1 MNMKSVY
8 IVDPLRTPV
17 GKYGGAL
24 KGVRPDDL
32 AADVVRELVQR
43 SGIDPSHID
52 DVIIGCANQAGEDN
66 RNIARMASL
75 LAGLPHT
82 VPGVTVNRLCAS
94 SLEAIIQ
101 AARAIRSHEA
111 HVVIAGGV
119 ESMTR
124 SPYVF
129 GKASESWS
137 REAPKVYDTS
147 LGWRFENPK
156 MAERFELQSMGM
168 TAENVAA
175 RWGITRE
182 EQDQFALHSHQKAAA
197 AASGGGGS
205 K

>member
-82 VPGVTVNRLCAS
+82 VPWA
-94 SLEAIIQ
+94 
-101 AARAIRSHEA
+101 
-111 HVVIAGGV
+111 
-119 ESMTR
+119 
-124 SPYVF
+124 
-129 GKASESWS
+129 
-137 REAPKVYDTS
+137 
-147 LGWRFENPK
+147 
-156 MAERFELQSMGM
+156 
-168 TAENVAA
+168 
-175 RWGITRE
+175 
-182 EQDQFALHSHQKAAA
+182 
-197 AASGGGGS
+197 
-205 K
+205 